1 MPNKSVWLAAIYPA
15 WNPCKSDQMDVPPR
29 RSDKTHFP
37 VHRNARPL
45 LRRKT
50 PTSLKTIST
59 RWWHITVTQR
69 YELNLLMQ
77 PSKKPRPHNF
87 PFGLKECL
95 MFSSCQRMP
104 KCIFFPPR
112 WGLIACGNV
121 TGIFGPIRLF
131 TGQQGENLVCN
142 GTKGGAKKEKQDR
155 EETSHFVMML
165 QENLKKKT
173 HTIKTKSLTSLL
185 T

>member
-50 PTSLKTIST
+50 PTSLETIST

-77 PSKKPRPHNF
+77 PGKKPHPHNF

-104 KCIFFPPR
+104 KCIFFPQDEAFLHVEMSRGSLAPSDFSLGSR
-112 WGLIACGNV
+112 GKISCATV
-121 TGIFGPIRLF
+121 R
-131 TGQQGENLVCN
+131 
-142 GTKGGAKKEKQDR
+142 KEER
-155 EETSHFVMML
+155 
-165 QENLKKKT
+165 KKKN
-173 HTIKTKSLTSLL
+173 KTEKKRLIS
-185 T
+185 